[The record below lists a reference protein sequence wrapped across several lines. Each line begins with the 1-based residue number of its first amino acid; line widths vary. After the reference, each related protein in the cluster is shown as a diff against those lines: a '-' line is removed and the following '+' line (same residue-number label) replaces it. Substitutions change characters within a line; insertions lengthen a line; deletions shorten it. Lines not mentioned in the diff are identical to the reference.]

1 MNFIIFFTEIDRLFF
16 RQTYCGGINLAKF
29 AYKVLTYDNLSSFN
43 DDSTL
48 ENDLVALGEQ
58 GWELV
63 SALPMVKGDGTFGN
77 IGVGV
82 EEIKFIFKRPIE

>member
-1 MNFIIFFTEIDRLFF
+1 
-16 RQTYCGGINLAKF
+16 
-29 AYKVLTYDNLSSFN
+29 
-43 DDSTL
+43 L